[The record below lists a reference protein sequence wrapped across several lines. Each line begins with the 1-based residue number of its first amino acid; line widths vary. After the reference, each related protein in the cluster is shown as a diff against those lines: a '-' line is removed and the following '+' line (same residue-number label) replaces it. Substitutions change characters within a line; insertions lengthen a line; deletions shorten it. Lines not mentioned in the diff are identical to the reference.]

1 MAPPAVP
8 ARRRSPRRHWGLPGQ
23 FSDFLFFTPFF
34 QMKEVNEE
42 HAHQMFRLG
51 TAPCADV
58 EEAVLFLACRDGSNA
73 AFSFS
78 YEHRSTPGQNSDRVP
93 QSSNSINMPCE
104 VITDESSLSLS
115 LSLSLHAC
123 VCVKYSFRDNF
134 IKSTEN
140 YVLQYTKEARTRLL
154 FHRSSIRRFLPSQ
167 EEYFV
172 PSETFPARRGF

>member
-1 MAPPAVP
+1 
-8 ARRRSPRRHWGLPGQ
+8 
-23 FSDFLFFTPFF
+23 
-34 QMKEVNEE
+34 MKDVNEE
-42 HAHQMFRLG
+42 HAHQMFRWG
-51 TAPCADV
+51 TGRCADV
-58 EEAVLFLACRDGSNA
+58 EEALLFLACRDGSSNA

-115 LSLSLHAC
+115 LHAC
-123 VCVKYSFRDNF
+123 VRVKYSFRDNF